1 MIIGATLA
9 VPLVVATIGCTS
21 RGSSDDAESAAG
33 PDDTTERQDPVEVER
48 PDGPSADLSEEL
60 TGGKGVMIG
69 DLSALNL
76 QTVGYVQ
83 HEFVA
88 QGTAASYRAV
98 GELPTD
104 GRFELETGDG
114 ADYRTRV
121 IVRRPEKASDFN
133 GTVVVEWLNVSGGLD
148 ANPDWAY
155 TVEEITRRGYAWV
168 GVSAQHIGVEGGEV
182 AVGLPAAGALA
193 GSGLRRFDPE
203 RYGSL
208 HHPGDAY
215 ALDIFTQVGR
225 ALRGD
230 DAGDVLGDL
239 VPTRL
244 LAAGESQSG
253 FMLTTYVNGV
263 EPLAHVFDG
272 YLIHSRGGAAAPL
285 GEPGKGIKIATTVL
299 GDPIKIRT
307 DLTTPILILES
318 ESDVVSVLNYKAAE
332 QDDTELIRVW
342 EMAGTAHVDLHV
354 LGPIAETA
362 GCGATINSGPH
373 HFIAKAALRALDTWV
388 REGKAPARADRLA
401 TNAAGDSYERD
412 DLGIVKGGIRTP
424 QVDVPVDILSS
435 VPGPNSSTVCLLMGS
450 TVPIANA
457 QLATLYP
464 SRDQYLKAFESSTDH
479 SIDAGFVLAEDRDA
493 MLADAQPNRIP
504 A

>member
-1 MIIGATLA
+1 MA
-9 VPLVVATIGCTS
+9 PLIVTMIGCTS
-21 RGSSDDAESAAG
+21 GGSSDEAASGQGGDDAAQ
-33 PDDTTERQDPVEVER
+33 RKDPVEVER
-48 PDGPSADLSEEL
+48 PEGPSADLSEEL

-69 DLSALNL
+69 DLSALDL
-76 QTVGYVQ
+76 KTVGYVQ

-88 QGTAASYRAV
+88 QGTATSYRSV
-98 GELPTD
+98 GDLPSD
-104 GRFELETGDG
+104 GRFQLESADT

-121 IVRRPEKASDFN
+121 IVRRPERTADFN

-182 AVGLPAAGALA
+182 AVALPAAGALA
-193 GSGLRRFDPE
+193 GSGLSRFDPE

-225 ALRGD
+225 ALRED
-230 DAGDVLGDL
+230 DAGGVLGDL
-239 VPTRL
+239 RPKHL
-244 LAAGESQSG
+244 LAVGESQSG

-263 EPLAHVFDG
+263 EPLTHMFDG

-285 GEPGKGIKIATTVL
+285 GEPDKGIQIATTIL
-299 GDPIKIRT
+299 GDPVKIRT
-307 DLTTPILILES
+307 DLSTPVLVLES

-332 QDDTELIRVW
+332 QDDTDLIRVW
-342 EMAGTAHVDLHV
+342 EMAGTAHVDLHI

-362 GCGATINSGPH
+362 GCGAMVNSGPH

-388 REGKAPARADRLA
+388 RDGKAPAKADRFV
-401 TNAAGDSYERD
+401 TNPTGASYERD
-412 DLGIVKGGIRTP
+412 GLGIVKGGIRTP
-424 QVDVPVDILSS
+424 QVDEPVDILSS
-435 VPGPNSSTVCLLMGS
+435 VPGPNGSAMCLLMGS
-450 TVPIANA
+450 TVPLTDA
-457 QLATLYP
+457 QLATLYTT
-464 SRDQYLKAFESSTDH
+464 RADYLKAFESSTDD
-479 SIDAGFVLAEDRDA
+479 SIDAGFVLAEDREA
-493 MLADAQPNRIP
+493 MLAEAKPDRIP
-504 A
+504 T